1 MYYVYLLKSERHDF
15 VYTGSTPDLER
26 RLLEHNAGR
35 VKSTKF
41 YAPLK
46 LIYYEAYVDEQAA
59 LNRENK
65 LKHHGSVIGHLKKR
79 LKNSLN

>member
-1 MYYVYLLKSERHDF
+1 MYYVYLLKSEGHDF

-26 RLLEHNAGR
+26 RLLERNTER
-35 VKSTKF
+35 VKFTKF

-46 LIYYEAYVDEQAA
+46 LIYYEAYVNEQAA

-65 LKHHGSVIGHLKKR
+65 LKHHGSAIGHLKKR